1 MFCVQFGENG
11 VWFAHAGFTCKTQLP
26 LFSGFNMPSRRL
38 FNGDSKTPLENLCLS
53 HEELSDHLTVK
64 DGLQNL
70 ILQNNRDHIISGKQ
84 YNTAGYVL
92 QLIEHL
98 GRRCTVAEV
107 VAASDGGLTDRSVS
121 NAVGKING
129 VLYALTG
136 IRLTLDKESGSIRMV
151 NDADALMAT
160 EKFAGRMTKAREEF
174 VRTAT
179 AYEQATGKS
188 IGPVL
193 EQIDQQLLAQG
204 KSKETT
210 FGALRNVLT
219 PAKKVEAEVL

>member
-1 MFCVQFGENG
+1 
-11 VWFAHAGFTCKTQLP
+11 
-26 LFSGFNMPSRRL
+26 
-38 FNGDSKTPLENLCLS
+38 
-53 HEELSDHLTVK
+53 
-64 DGLQNL
+64 
-70 ILQNNRDHIISGKQ
+70 
-84 YNTAGYVL
+84 
-92 QLIEHL
+92 
-98 GRRCTVAEV
+98 V
-107 VAASDGGLTDRSVS
+107 VAASDGDLTERSVS
-121 NAVGKING
+121 SSITKING
-129 VLYALTG
+129 LLYALVG
-136 IRLTLDKESGSIRMV
+136 VRLTLDKETSQIRMV

-204 KSKETT
+204 KSKDTT

-219 PAKKVEAEVL
+219 PAAEEAAV

>member
-1 MFCVQFGENG
+1 LLAV
-11 VWFAHAGFTCKTQLP
+11 TPPPTQPP
-26 LFSGFNMPSRRL
+26 LISGLTMPSRRL

-53 HEELSDHLTVK
+53 HEELKDRLSIK
-64 DGLQNL
+64 DGLQSL
-70 ILQNNRDHIISGKQ
+70 ILENNRDHIISGKQ

-98 GRRCTVAEV
+98 GRRCTVGEV
-107 VAASDGGLTDRSVS
+107 VAASDGDLTERSVS
-121 NAVGKING
+121 SSITKING
-129 VLYALTG
+129 LLYALVG
-136 IRLTLDKESGSIRMV
+136 VRLTLDKETSQIRMV

-204 KSKETT
+204 KSKDTT
-210 FGALRNVLT
+210 FGALRNVLA
-219 PAKKVEAEVL
+219 PAAE

>member
-1 MFCVQFGENG
+1 
-11 VWFAHAGFTCKTQLP
+11 
-26 LFSGFNMPSRRL
+26 MPSRRL

-53 HEELSDHLTVK
+53 HEELADRLSIK
-64 DGLQNL
+64 DGLQSL
-70 ILQNNRDHIISGKQ
+70 ILENNRDHIISGKQ

-98 GRRCTVAEV
+98 GRRCTVGEV
-107 VAASDGGLTDRSVS
+107 VAASDGDLTERSVS
-121 NAVGKING
+121 SSITKING
-129 VLYALTG
+129 LLYALVG
-136 IRLTLDKESGSIRMV
+136 VRLTLDKETSQIRMV

-204 KSKETT
+204 KSKDTT

-219 PAKKVEAEVL
+219 PAAEEAAV

>member
-1 MFCVQFGENG
+1 
-11 VWFAHAGFTCKTQLP
+11 
-26 LFSGFNMPSRRL
+26 MPSRRL

-53 HEELSDHLTVK
+53 HEELKDRLSIK
-64 DGLQNL
+64 DGLQSL
-70 ILQNNRDHIISGKQ
+70 ILENNRDHIISGKQ

-98 GRRCTVAEV
+98 GRRCTVGEV
-107 VAASDGGLTDRSVS
+107 VAASDGDLTERSVS
-121 NAVGKING
+121 SSITKING
-129 VLYALTG
+129 LLYALVG
-136 IRLTLDKESGSIRMV
+136 VRLTLDKETSQIRMV

-179 AYEQATGKS
+179 AYEQATGQS

-204 KSKETT
+204 MSKDTT

-219 PAKKVEAEVL
+219 TAAEEAAV

>member
-1 MFCVQFGENG
+1 
-11 VWFAHAGFTCKTQLP
+11 
-26 LFSGFNMPSRRL
+26 MPSRRL

-53 HEELSDHLTVK
+53 HEELTDRLSVK
-64 DGLQNL
+64 DGLQSL
-70 ILQNNRDHIISGKQ
+70 ILENNRDHIISGKQ

-98 GRRCTVAEV
+98 GRRCTVGEV
-107 VAASDGGLTDRSVS
+107 VAASDGDLTERSVS
-121 NAVGKING
+121 SSITKING
-129 VLYALTG
+129 LLYALVG
-136 IRLTLDKESGSIRMV
+136 VRLTLDKETGQIRMV

-204 KSKETT
+204 KSKDTT
-210 FGALRNVLT
+210 FGALRNVLA
-219 PAKKVEAEVL
+219 PAADQEVSA

>member
-1 MFCVQFGENG
+1 
-11 VWFAHAGFTCKTQLP
+11 
-26 LFSGFNMPSRRL
+26 MPSRRL

-53 HEELSDHLTVK
+53 HEELNDRLSIK
-64 DGLQNL
+64 DGLQSL
-70 ILQNNRDHIISGKQ
+70 ILENNRDHLISGKQ

-98 GRRCTVAEV
+98 GRRCTVGEV
-107 VAASDGGLTDRSVS
+107 VAASDGDLTERSVGS
-121 NAVGKING
+121 SITKING
-129 VLYALTG
+129 LLYALVG
-136 IRLTLDKESGSIRMV
+136 IRLTLDKETSQIRMV

-193 EQIDQQLLAQG
+193 AQIDQQLLAQG
-204 KSKETT
+204 KSQETT

-219 PAKKVEAEVL
+219 PAQEEAVV

>member
-1 MFCVQFGENG
+1 
-11 VWFAHAGFTCKTQLP
+11 
-26 LFSGFNMPSRRL
+26 MPSRRL

-53 HEELSDHLTVK
+53 HEELKDRLSIK
-64 DGLQNL
+64 DGLQSL
-70 ILQNNRDHIISGKQ
+70 ILENNRDHIISGKQ

-98 GRRCTVAEV
+98 GRRCTVGEV
-107 VAASDGGLTDRSVS
+107 VAASDGDLTERSVS
-121 NAVGKING
+121 SSITKING
-129 VLYALTG
+129 LLYALVG
-136 IRLTLDKESGSIRMV
+136 VRLTLDKETSQIRMV

-179 AYEQATGKS
+179 AYEQATGQS

-204 KSKETT
+204 KSKDTT

-219 PAKKVEAEVL
+219 PAAEEAAV

>member
-1 MFCVQFGENG
+1 
-11 VWFAHAGFTCKTQLP
+11 
-26 LFSGFNMPSRRL
+26 
-38 FNGDSKTPLENLCLS
+38 
-53 HEELSDHLTVK
+53 
-64 DGLQNL
+64 L
-70 ILQNNRDHIISGKQ
+70 ILENNRDHIISGKQ

-98 GRRCTVAEV
+98 GRRCTVGEV
-107 VAASDGGLTDRSVS
+107 VAASDGDLTERSVS
-121 NAVGKING
+121 SSITKING
-129 VLYALTG
+129 LLYALVG
-136 IRLTLDKESGSIRMV
+136 VRLTLDKETSQIRMV

-204 KSKETT
+204 KSKDTT

-219 PAKKVEAEVL
+219 PAAQETAA

>member
-1 MFCVQFGENG
+1 
-11 VWFAHAGFTCKTQLP
+11 
-26 LFSGFNMPSRRL
+26 MPSRRL

-53 HEELSDHLTVK
+53 HEELKDRLSIK
-64 DGLQNL
+64 DGLQSL
-70 ILQNNRDHIISGKQ
+70 ILENNRDHIISGKQ

-98 GRRCTVAEV
+98 GRRCTVGEV
-107 VAASDGGLTDRSVS
+107 VAASDGDLTERSVS
-121 NAVGKING
+121 SSITKING
-129 VLYALTG
+129 LLYALVG
-136 IRLTLDKESGSIRMV
+136 VRLTLDKETSQIRMV

-179 AYEQATGKS
+179 AYEQATGQS

-204 KSKETT
+204 KSKDTT
-210 FGALRNVLT
+210 FGALRNVLA
-219 PAKKVEAEVL
+219 PAAEETAA

>member
-1 MFCVQFGENG
+1 M
-11 VWFAHAGFTCKTQLP
+11 L
-26 LFSGFNMPSRRL
+26 SRRL
-38 FNGDSKTPLENLCLS
+38 FNVDSKTPLENLCLS
-53 HEELSDHLTVK
+53 HEELKDRLSIK
-64 DGLQNL
+64 DGLQSL
-70 ILQNNRDHIISGKQ
+70 ILENNRDHIISGKQ

-98 GRRCTVAEV
+98 GRRCTVGEV
-107 VAASDGGLTDRSVS
+107 VAASDGDLTERSVS
-121 NAVGKING
+121 SSITKING
-129 VLYALTG
+129 LLYALVG
-136 IRLTLDKESGSIRMV
+136 VRLTLDKETSQIRMV

-204 KSKETT
+204 KSKDTT

-219 PAKKVEAEVL
+219 PAAEEAAV

>member
-1 MFCVQFGENG
+1 VQSLQNAKNSDSLLA
-11 VWFAHAGFTCKTQLP
+11 VIPPPTQPP
-26 LFSGFNMPSRRL
+26 LVSGLTMPSRRL

-53 HEELSDHLTVK
+53 HEELKDRLSIK
-64 DGLQNL
+64 DGLQSL
-70 ILQNNRDHIISGKQ
+70 ILENNRDHIISGKQ

-98 GRRCTVAEV
+98 GRRCTVGEV
-107 VAASDGGLTDRSVS
+107 VAASDGDLTERSVS
-121 NAVGKING
+121 SSITKING
-129 VLYALTG
+129 LLYALVG
-136 IRLTLDKESGSIRMV
+136 VRLTLDKETSQIRMV

-179 AYEQATGKS
+179 AYEQATGQS

-204 KSKETT
+204 KSKDTT
-210 FGALRNVLT
+210 FGALRNVLA
-219 PAKKVEAEVL
+219 PAAE

>member
-1 MFCVQFGENG
+1 
-11 VWFAHAGFTCKTQLP
+11 
-26 LFSGFNMPSRRL
+26 MPSRRL
-38 FNGDSKTPLENLCLS
+38 FNGDSKTPLEHLCLS
-53 HEELSDHLTVK
+53 HEELKDRLSIK
-64 DGLQNL
+64 DGLQSL
-70 ILQNNRDHIISGKQ
+70 ILENNRDHIISGKQ

-98 GRRCTVAEV
+98 GRRCTVGEV
-107 VAASDGGLTDRSVS
+107 VAASDGDLTERSVS
-121 NAVGKING
+121 SSITKING
-129 VLYALTG
+129 LLYALVG
-136 IRLTLDKESGSIRMV
+136 VRLTLDKETSQIRMV

-204 KSKETT
+204 MSKDTT

-219 PAKKVEAEVL
+219 PAAEEAAV